1 MVLMVLRVQWAGM
14 SFPVLHKSSFV
25 LSWDRGAPGTGALVM
40 IFIVLELWPSLEKSR
55 LWAKEELCRA
65 GHLPPHLRL
74 LQFQPLREKPGTN
87 REQ

>member
-1 MVLMVLRVQWAGM
+1 MGWNVLPSPPQIIFCALLGQ
-14 SFPVLHKSSFV
+14 
-25 LSWDRGAPGTGALVM
+25 RGPGTGALVM

-55 LWAKEELCRA
+55 LWAKEELRRA

-74 LQFQPLREKPGTN
+74 LQFQLLREKPGTN